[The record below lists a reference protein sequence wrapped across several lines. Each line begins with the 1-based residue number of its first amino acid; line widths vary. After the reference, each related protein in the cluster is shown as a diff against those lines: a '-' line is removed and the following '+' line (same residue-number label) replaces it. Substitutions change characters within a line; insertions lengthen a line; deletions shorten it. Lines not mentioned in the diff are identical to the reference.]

1 MKASRGVRRFL
12 LCREGIVLAAY
23 PDPSPEKC
31 SAGAGQQ
38 VPHMKMGDPVTLEWT
53 FKTFRASV
61 EQREKEL
68 TARIHVPVEQCQFD
82 AIFSIYYN
90 KGNQYLPTKLRSP
103 GDKYYDCP
111 DLLSPL
117 NAGNFDGVADLIP
130 MCDMNAAG
138 EHVSGLRTRRLK
150 EQGMFLHGDYSEDD
164 PIPFWRGLP
173 KLTKRETYELKPGD
187 ID

>member
-23 PDPSPEKC
+23 PDPVIC

-38 VPHMKMGDPVTLEWT
+38 VPHMKVGDPVTLEWT
-53 FKTFRASV
+53 FATFRASV
-61 EQREKEL
+61 DQRAAEL
-68 TARIHVPVEQCQFD
+68 SARIRRPVEQQVFD
-82 AIFSIYYN
+82 ALLSIYYN
-90 KGNQYLPTKLRSP
+90 KGNQYMPVRPRAP
-103 GDKYYDCP
+103 GDKYYECP
-111 DLLSPL
+111 DILSPV
-117 NAGNFDGVADLIP
+117 NAGNIDGAADLIP
-130 MCDMNAAG
+130 LCDMNAAG
-138 EHVSGLRTRRLK
+138 DHVPGLRMRRLK
-150 EQGMFLHGDYSEDD
+150 EQAMLVHGDYSDTD